1 NNFSEKELP
10 EQFATDNYQVLI
22 VAEKYQ
28 TGFDEP
34 LLHTM
39 YVDKP
44 LSGIKAV
51 QTLSRLNRTCPG
63 KEDTFVLDFVNT
75 PDEIRDAFQ
84 PYYEVTGLSEVTD
97 PNLLYDLQYELNAIQ
112 VYTSSEVKQVNELEF
127 SGKLKDKRAQ
137 ARLNSLLDRAM
148 DRFEKELT
156 EEEQEA
162 FKIYV
167 TKYIRTYQFVLQIGP
182 FTDID
187 LHKLYVYLN
196 YLLRKLT
203 KQVSEQ
209 VYLADD
215 VALEYYRN
223 DKVFEGN
230 IDLEQQGKVDLET
243 TQHAGGGAAEE
254 EMERLSSILE
264 RINERFGTE
273 FTHADKII
281 NEMEKHIGE
290 NEEGKTGAE
299 HNKYENMRDS
309 FTAKL
314 MDFIVSNI
322 DAKEDYVRLLEEP
335 DALSFVDEYVSWK
348 VYNDVILGQQ
358 NME

>member
-1 NNFSEKELP
+1 
-10 EQFATDNYQVLI
+10 
-22 VAEKYQ
+22 
-28 TGFDEP
+28 
-34 LLHTM
+34 M
-39 YVDKP
+39 
-44 LSGIKAV
+44 
-51 QTLSRLNRTCPG
+51 
-63 KEDTFVLDFVNT
+63 
-75 PDEIRDAFQ
+75 
-84 PYYEVTGLSEVTD
+84 
-97 PNLLYDLQYELNAIQ
+97 Q
-112 VYTSSEVKQVNELEF
+112 VYTTSEVEQVNEIEF

-137 ARLNSLLDRAM
+137 ARLNSLLDPAV
-148 DRFEKELT
+148 DRVEKELT
-156 EEEQEA
+156 EEQQEA
-162 FKIYV
+162 FKSSV

-196 YLLRKLT
+196 YLLRKLP

-223 DKVFEGN
+223 DKVFEGS
-230 IDLEQQGKVDLET
+230 IDLEQQGKVDLEP
-243 TQHAGGGAAEE
+243 TQHAGGGAVEE

-281 NEMEKHIGE
+281 NEMEKHMSE
-290 NEEGKTGAE
+290 NEEVKKAAE
-299 HNKYENMRDS
+299 NNTYENFRYS

-314 MDFIVSNI
+314 MDFVVSNI
-322 DAKEDYVRLLEEP
+322 ETKEDYVKLLEEP

-348 VYNDVILGQQ
+348 VYNDVIREQD
-358 NME
+358 NIR